1 MQGARAL
8 SHDELNE
15 ILAIAS
21 PRDRVLV
28 LTGISFG
35 TRISEA
41 LKLTFADVEGEVLH
55 LKSSK
60 NSQNQGFPIPAGY
73 KAAIK
78 ALKAYYRDKGIEPK
92 RHTRIFLETHVLPF
106 HVMSRQAASDA
117 VRRLAK
123 KIGAEGKVSSHS
135 FRKSFVTRIY
145 EKTGFNIAETQKY
158 SRHKSLSNLEY
169 YISTCDEM
177 TLINDQLWA

>member
-1 MQGARAL
+1 MQGARSL
-8 SHDELNE
+8 SQTE
-15 ILAIAS
+15 INAMLKVAS
-21 PRDRVLV
+21 PRDVVLV
-28 LTGISFG
+28 LTGINYG

-60 NSQNQGFPIPAGY
+60 NSSNQGFPIPAGY
-73 KAAIK
+73 KAAVK
-78 ALKAYYRDKGIEPK
+78 VLKAFYRDKGIDVK
-92 RHTRIFLETHVLPF
+92 QHTRMFLEMHVPPF

-117 VRRLAK
+117 IKRLAK

-158 SRHKSLSNLEY
+158 SRHKSLSNLEF
-169 YISTCDEM
+169 YIRTTDSMD
-177 TLINDQLWA
+177 LVSDGLWK

>member
-8 SHDELNE
+8 SEAELNE
-15 ILAIAS
+15 ILSVAS

-28 LTGISFG
+28 LTGINFG

-55 LKSSK
+55 LKSAKGS
-60 NSQNQGFPIPAGY
+60 NNQGFPIPAGY

-78 ALKAYYRDKGIEPK
+78 ALKAFYRDKGFEPK
-92 RHTRIFLETHVLPF
+92 QHTRIFLETHVLPF

-158 SRHKSLSNLEY
+158 SRHKSLGNLQY
-169 YISTCDEM
+169 YISTSDSMDLVGDE
-177 TLINDQLWA
+177 LWK

>member
-8 SHDELNE
+8 NE
-15 ILAIAS
+15 KEINEMLAVAS
-21 PRDRVLV
+21 ARDRALI
-28 LTGISFG
+28 LTSINFG

-60 NSQNQGFPIPAGY
+60 NSQNQGFPIPVGY

-78 ALKAYYRDKGIEPK
+78 ALKAFYREKGFEPK
-92 RHTRIFLETHVLPF
+92 QHTRIFLETHVPPF
-106 HVMSRQAASDA
+106 HVMSRQAAGDA

-169 YISTCDEM
+169 YIATSDKM
-177 TLINDQLWA
+177 DLIDDQLWT

>member
-8 SHDELNE
+8 DQDEINAMLR
-15 ILAIAS
+15 IAS
-21 PRDRVLV
+21 PRDALIL
-28 LTGISFG
+28 LTGINFG

-55 LKSSK
+55 LKSAKGS
-60 NSQNQGFPIPAGY
+60 SNQGFPIPAGY

-78 ALKAYYRDKGIEPK
+78 ALKAFYRDKGFEPK
-92 RHTRIFLETHVLPF
+92 QHTRIFLETHVLPF

-158 SRHKSLSNLEY
+158 SRHKSLGNLQF
-169 YISTCDEM
+169 YIQTTESMD
-177 TLINDQLWA
+177 LVNDGLWK

>member
-8 SHDELNE
+8 DQSE
-15 ILAIAS
+15 INAMLKIAN
-21 PRDRVLV
+21 PRDVVLV
-28 LTGISFG
+28 LTGINYG

-55 LKSSK
+55 LRSAKGS
-60 NSQNQGFPIPAGY
+60 NNQGFPIPAGY

-78 ALKAYYRDKGIEPK
+78 RLKAYYRDKGIDVHQ
-92 RHTRIFLETHVLPF
+92 HTRIFLETHTPPF
-106 HVMSRQAASDA
+106 HVMSRQAAGDA
-117 VRRLAK
+117 IRRLSK

-158 SRHKSLSNLEY
+158 SRHKSLSNLEC
-169 YISTCDEM
+169 YIRTCDEM
-177 TLINDQLWA
+177 TLVSDDLWC

>member
-8 SHDELNE
+8 DQNE
-15 ILAIAS
+15 INAMLRRAS
-21 PRDRVLV
+21 PRDAVLI
-28 LTGISFG
+28 LTSINFG

-41 LKLTFADVEGEVLH
+41 LNLTFGDVAGEVLH
-55 LKSSK
+55 LSSSK
-60 NSQNQGFPIPAGY
+60 GSRNQGFPIPAGY

-78 ALKAYYRDKGIEPK
+78 VLKAFYRDKGVDVQPDTK
-92 RHTRIFLETHVLPF
+92 IFLETHVLPF

-158 SRHKSLSNLEY
+158 SRHKSLSNLEF
-169 YISTCDEM
+169 YIRTTDSMD
-177 TLINDQLWA
+177 LVSDNLWG